1 MGLSTL
7 LLSSGIGLIA
17 LFAINAILGKL
28 KNADRLPLPP
38 GPKGL
43 PLVGN
48 LNDLPEPGVLE
59 AHHWLKHK
67 ELYGPIS
74 SVTVMGQTL
83 VIVNDAE
90 LAFELLEKRSVKHS
104 SRPRQIFAGEMLGWE
119 NSLGLSQYNDRFRT
133 YRKNMSRIIGSKAA
147 VAQYNTLQEAEA
159 GHFLLHVL
167 EKPDN
172 FVNEIRKEVGT
183 VILKIAY
190 GYTAEP
196 FKNDVLIDIAGDAMD
211 KFARAGVPGAFMVDM
226 MPFLR
231 YVPEWFPGAGFQKIA
246 RQWGAELIDVIEK
259 PYAFVKHQMAQGKDN
274 SSFLSRLLEAGDST
288 PDEKFTNK
296 WSAMSLY
303 TAGADTTV
311 SALACFFLAMTLFP
325 EVQRKAQEEIDRV
338 VGRDRLPDSSDRPN
352 LPYIEATIKEVLRW
366 HPVAPMGLPHTT
378 TSDDVCEGYFIPKD
392 SMVFPNVWHFTH
404 DPEVYDEP
412 MSFKPERFL
421 EREGYEP
428 APDPSKFVFGFGRRI
443 CPGRILADSTLYLTI
458 AQVLAVFGISKSI
471 ENGKEVEANMQF
483 TPGVV
488 SHPEAF
494 KAKIKPR
501 SFQHERLIRSIEQR
515 FPWEESDSKVLE
527 SMNY

>member
-1 MGLSTL
+1 MS
-7 LLSSGIGLIA
+7 LSSPIVSLGIGLAA
-17 LFAINAILGKL
+17 LFIVNTILSKS
-28 KNADRLPLPP
+28 KNANSHPLPP

-48 LNDLPEPGVLE
+48 LSDLPKPGVLE

-83 VIVNDAE
+83 VIVNDAD

-133 YRKNMSRIIGSKAA
+133 YRKNMSRIIGSKTAA
-147 VAQYNTLQEAEA
+147 AQYDNLQEAEA

-167 EKPDN
+167 EKPEN
-172 FVNEIRKEVGT
+172 FVNEIRKEVGA
-183 VILKIAY
+183 VILKIVY

-196 FKNDVLIDIAGDAMD
+196 FKNDVLVDIAGDAMD

-231 YVPEWFPGAGFQKIA
+231 YLPEWIPGAGFQKTA

-259 PYAFVKHQMAQGKDN
+259 PYAFVKHQMAQGKDD
-274 SSFLSRLLEAGDST
+274 SSFLSRLLESGDDT
-288 PDEKFTNK
+288 PQEKFTNK

-311 SALACFFLAMTLFP
+311 SALACFFLAMTVFP
-325 EVQRKAQEEIDRV
+325 DVQRKAQEEIDRV
-338 VGRDRLPDSSDRPN
+338 IGRDRLPNSSDRPN
-352 LPYIEATIKEVLRW
+352 LPYIDATVKEVLRW
-366 HPVAPMGLPHTT
+366 HPVAPMGLPHTST
-378 TSDDVCEGYFIPKD
+378 ADDICEGYFIPKD

-412 MSFKPERFL
+412 MSFNPGRFL
-421 EREGYEP
+421 ETDGHEP
-428 APDPSKFVFGFGRRI
+428 APDPHKFVFGFGRRI
-443 CPGRILADSTLYLTI
+443 CPGRILADNALYLTI
-458 AQVLAVFGISKSI
+458 AQSLAVFSISKGLD
-471 ENGKEVEANMQF
+471 NGEEVESQIRF

-488 SHPEAF
+488 SHPEPF
-494 KAKIKPR
+494 KAQIQPR
-501 SFQHERLIRSIEQR
+501 SPHHEKLIRSIEQQ
-515 FPWEESDSKVLE
+515 FPWKESDSEVLE